1 MEHEYCKW
9 TSNWMSVIA
18 SASISG
24 LIADSFTLIPCLFLK
39 FKRCMAWKPAH
50 PRTKMKTRQRTRVWW
65 LCNPRKHYSEN
76 HQIEKRA
83 WEITKP
89 YCILNSWK
97 WATRRNENGRTSKRH
112 KTKHHL
118 LCCCFIHTFCGF
130 SHVQGSGRAKISKT
144 HSFRNSHT
152 SQNFYRQML
161 WAIHISSLWHFCCPE
176 WLPEWSEM
184 PGGNWPPVDA
194 AFGNSR
200 RLRWRFHWASASAS
214 VHRSFPSNQALHFGD
229 TQGYHVASSR
239 YVSHD
244 IMSYIVIYC
253 DNVQIWAVK
262 VDGIHVSD
270 GFETVRR
277 VLDDAKPQF
286 QAKSWGP
293 ASGWIAMDH
302 LRFDPWTT
310 SARGGHG
317 QTDIVIRYY
326 HDKSW

>member
-1 MEHEYCKW
+1 M
-9 TSNWMSVIA
+9 
-18 SASISG
+18 
-24 LIADSFTLIPCLFLK
+24 
-39 FKRCMAWKPAH
+39 
-50 PRTKMKTRQRTRVWW
+50 
-65 LCNPRKHYSEN
+65 
-76 HQIEKRA
+76 
-83 WEITKP
+83 
-89 YCILNSWK
+89 
-97 WATRRNENGRTSKRH
+97 
-112 KTKHHL
+112 
-118 LCCCFIHTFCGF
+118 
-130 SHVQGSGRAKISKT
+130 
-144 HSFRNSHT
+144 
-152 SQNFYRQML
+152 
-161 WAIHISSLWHFCCPE
+161 
-176 WLPEWSEM
+176 
-184 PGGNWPPVDA
+184 DA

-200 RLRWRFHWASASAS
+200 RLRWRFHWVSASAS

-253 DNVQIWAVK
+253 DNVQIWVVK

-326 HDKSW
+326 HDKSCWPIIWTTCFSQTHFRTKFLTQSFQRPFLYTLDGPGFLPATLLVHYPWQISV